1 MGIKY
6 NLLLSHKFDRDF
18 VNLGK
23 TLQDR
28 VVESLREL
36 NDNPYAGKQLKG
48 RLKDLWSWRVG
59 EYRILYQIQEEKLLI
74 FAISVR
80 HRKHVYK

>member
-1 MGIKY
+1 MKY

-18 VNLGK
+18 SRLEK

-28 VVESLREL
+28 VVWGLRDL
-36 NDNPYAGKQLKG
+36 NEAPHTGKQLKG
-48 RLKDLWSWRVG
+48 KLKELWSWRVG
-59 EYRILYQIQEEKLLI
+59 KYRILYQIQEEKLLV

-80 HRKHVYK
+80 HRKHVYD